1 MDLQTL
7 SGKVR
12 LSRLLTESE
21 REYWVSNLPTMSDEQ
36 LLKLE
41 AILQEAQQL
50 AWNTSM
56 QTYMSIATK
65 ATAALAA

>member
-21 REYWVSNLPTMSDEQ
+21 REYWVNNLATMSDEQ

-41 AILQEAQQL
+41 AILQEAQEL
-50 AWNTSM
+50 SWTTSM
-56 QTYMSIATK
+56 QTYMSIAHK

>member
-12 LSRLLTESE
+12 LSRLLSESE
-21 REYWVSNLPTMSDEQ
+21 REYWVSNLTTMSDEQ

-50 AWNTSM
+50 AWNASM
-56 QTYMSIATK
+56 QTYISIANK

>member
-21 REYWVSNLPTMSDEQ
+21 REYWVKNLPSMSDEQ

-41 AILQEAQQL
+41 AILEEAKQL

-56 QTYMSIATK
+56 QTYMSIASK

>member
-7 SGKVR
+7 SSKVR
-12 LSRLLTESE
+12 LSRLLSESE
-21 REYWVSNLPTMSDEQ
+21 REYWVSNLTTMSDEQ

-41 AILQEAQQL
+41 AILQEAEQL

-56 QTYMSIATK
+56 QTYVSMANK